1 MMEQDRHEPRTP
13 SAAAAD
19 PTATSRMSV
28 PEAATIRPASERP
41 PLAGGSPAHWWRAGI
56 IAVATVAALLFV
68 LQMLGGW
75 PGTDVQPGTP
85 VAEPQSTASPGNVP
99 GAD

>member
-1 MMEQDRHEPRTP
+1 MVEQNRHEPRMP
-13 SAAAAD
+13 SVAASD
-19 PTATSRMSV
+19 PTATSPLSV
-28 PEAATIRPASERP
+28 PEAATIRPGSERR
-41 PLAGGSPAHWWRAGI
+41 PLAGGSPAHWWRVGI
-56 IAVATVAALLFV
+56 IAVAIVAALLFA

-85 VAEPQSTASPGNVP
+85 VAEPQTAAGPGNIP